1 MSRADLD
8 AATAAAPDRCR
19 RCAHLATL
27 TAHGETSITC
37 LRGREISGTCGWWRP
52 RRLSFYESAVLPNAT
67 SHRGA
72 ACGASGGLPGCTSA
86 AATESE

>member
-8 AATAAAPDRCR
+8 ATTAAAPDRCR

-52 RRLSFYESAVLPNAT
+52 RRLSFYESAVLPPNPA
-67 SHRGA
+67 
-72 ACGASGGLPGCTSA
+72 
-86 AATESE
+86 